1 MKLSNSRTGA
11 SVLPVL
17 LVLPILPLA
26 LPASAATNV
35 MACAQTKA
43 ALVTIWDG
51 ASVNSAT
58 SLYAFAGTS
67 LPALDAPA
75 TNYTA
80 GLSRTYTYAGFLAK
94 GRAATSGELAGK
106 YVFSVKPDASLALV
120 HAQVREAFGFNP
132 LTANPVAF
140 EQGLGVNTKPFTS
153 EDKKAVAAYLKE
165 VYNITAGTLSET
177 AADSDGDGVP
187 DGWELYVMRN
197 GSPAP
202 WIFADRSS
210 DADADG
216 LSLVQEYDAGN
227 SPTDPNDADT
237 DGDGIGDFYA
247 WKYMLKGGA
256 ADEDYDGDGLSNYAE
271 YLISEVFQFHDLDPR
286 NPKTDGV
293 CVDYFRKVGDLY
305 LGELFTDHDQVSDAW
320 EAQYMTEK
328 SNTGDIWANRRVY
341 DPDKDFDGDGW
352 SNYAEARAGTS
363 PNTPTERPAPVLE
376 ATVYCNTAIGPG
388 PVVFRA
394 WNQRY
399 DSDMTQ
405 VPDAIWTVPVNVET
419 AKVGVVYR
427 LAEPDAPGA
436 GGGSN
441 ANFTRQSL
449 GYVREGLYKI
459 VAYADR
465 DNNGDYTPGEPFG
478 FVRDVDVGWQGGKF
492 AVELT
497 ETSPI
502 FGRIN
507 IQTEE
512 NDREALYGEYSD
524 TIHIQGPTNPLP
536 RRVHVRVD
544 RYSVNGVRLGT
555 GIGEINLPDRVL
567 VDKYIDCNVRCV
579 FHEGDFLNDGE
590 FDIDWSHFEDMSA
603 SEQIAQ
609 LPNPDITSVAY
620 RIVVDN
626 ALVVSPATN
635 NLSLACVFTR
645 RFDSAEFRQ
654 RPVVPAEGLVCH
666 GARPTFSWSMNGR
679 NTYTA
684 FQLQILSG
692 TTVVYDSGVRH
703 APCMDPEGRYTW
715 TAPISVGDQM
725 PSGRILS
732 AHGNYTWRV
741 AMYNA
746 KFKPSPYVNAFSAAA
761 TLRTD
766 VNAVR
771 DVDDNGFNAIN
782 ACVKY
787 TGPADVIAD
796 CDDLTTVAGKV
807 RLQAFTTADF
817 SGKVRFKEV
826 GSTDTK
832 IVSVPASQ
840 TIVTNKA
847 EIADASHTMA
857 NARLIGLPAGT
868 YYIRAY
874 IDTNGNF
881 QKDEWESWGQATVPV
896 TVGAGLVAPVVGLY
910 IEDADTN
917 QNWVPDA
924 IEYVDGALTNTAYSI
939 SLPFGL
945 TIDAIRGAMHRD
957 P

>member
-1 MKLSNSRTGA
+1 MKLSNSRPVA
-11 SVLPVL
+11 SVL

-67 LPALDAPA
+67 LPALDALA

-132 LTANPVAF
+132 LTANPAAF
-140 EQGLGVNTKPFTS
+140 EQGLDVNTKPFTS

-165 VYNITAGTLSET
+165 VYNITAGTISEK

-202 WIFADRSS
+202 WTFADRSS

-216 LSLVQEYDAGN
+216 LSMVREYDAGN

-237 DGDGIGDFYA
+237 DGDGIGDFAA
-247 WKYMLKGGA
+247 WKYALKGGA
-256 ADEDYDGDGLSNYAE
+256 ADEDTDGDGLSNYAE
-271 YLISEVFQFHDLDPR
+271 YLVSEVFGFFALDTR
-286 NPKTDGV
+286 KAKTDGV
-293 CVDYFRKVGDLY
+293 CVDYFRKAGDLY
-305 LGELFTDHDQVSDAW
+305 LGELFTDFDQVAYDW
-320 EAQYMTEK
+320 ESAYADEK

-363 PNTPTERPAPVLE
+363 PDTRTERPAPVLE

-507 IQTEE
+507 IQTEG

-524 TIHIQGPTNPLP
+524 TIHILGPTNPLP

-590 FDIDWSHFEDMSA
+590 FDIDWSTFEDISA
-603 SEQIAQ
+603 NEHIAE
-609 LPNPDITSVAY
+609 LPNHDITSVAY

-645 RFDSAEFRQ
+645 RFDAADGVSRQ
-654 RPVVPAEGLVCH
+654 IPTDLEDVVCH

-725 PSGRILS
+725 PSGHILS

-761 TLRTD
+761 TFRTD
-766 VNAVR
+766 VNVQQ
-771 DVDDNGFNAIN
+771 DVDDDGFNAIN
-782 ACVKY
+782 VCVKY
-787 TGPADVIAD
+787 TGPSEVIAA
-796 CDDLTTVAGKV
+796 CDSASIAGKV

-817 SGKVRFKEV
+817 SG
-826 GSTDTK
+826 
-832 IVSVPASQ
+832 VPASQ
-840 TIVTNKA
+840 TFVTNRA
-847 EIADASHTMA
+847 EIANASHTMA
-857 NARLIGLPAGT
+857 NAKLIGLPAGT
-868 YYIRAY
+868 YYLRAY

-881 QKDEWESWGQATVPV
+881 EKDEWESWGQATVSV

-924 IEYVDGALTNTAYSI
+924 IEYVDGALTNTSYSI
-939 SLPFGL
+939 SLPSGL

>member
-376 ATVYCNTAIGPG
+376 ATVYCSTAIGPG
-388 PVVFRA
+388 PIVFHA

-399 DSDMTQ
+399 DSDMIR
-405 VPDAIWTVPVNVET
+405 VPDAIWTVPANVAT
-419 AKVGVVYR
+419 AAVGVVYR

-478 FVRDVDVGWQGGKF
+478 FVRDVDVGWQGAKF
-492 AVELT
+492 TVELT

-507 IQTEE
+507 IRTEE

-544 RYSVNGVRLGT
+544 RYSVNGVPL
-555 GIGEINLPDRVL
+555 GIGPSQLNIDDRVL
-567 VDKYIDCNVRCV
+567 VDKYIDTNVRCV

-590 FDIDWSHFEDMSA
+590 FDIDWSHFEEI
-603 SEQIAQ
+603 SESPEIAEK
-609 LPNPDITSVAY
+609 LSDNPDITSVAY

-645 RFDSAEFRQ
+645 RFDADNGASRQ
-654 RPVVPAEGLVCH
+654 IPTDLEDVVCH

-692 TTVVYDSGVRH
+692 STVVYDSGLRL
-703 APCMDPEGRYTW
+703 APCIGPEGRYTW

-746 KFKPSPYVNAFSAAA
+746 KFKPHPYVDAFSQKASF
-761 TLRTD
+761 RTD

-771 DVDDNGFNAIN
+771 DVDDNGFNAIR

-787 TGPADVIAD
+787 TGPAAVLAF
-796 CDDLTTVAGKV
+796 CDDASVKGKV

-817 SGKVRFKEV
+817 SG
-826 GSTDTK
+826 
-832 IVSVPASQ
+832 VPASQ
-840 TIVTNKA
+840 TFVTNRA

-857 NARLIGLPAGT
+857 NARLIGLPKGT

-874 IDTNGNF
+874 IDSNGNF
-881 QKDEWESWGQATVPV
+881 EKDEWESWGQATVPV

-924 IEYVDGALTNTAYSI
+924 IEYVDGALTNTSYSI
-939 SLPFGL
+939 SLPSGL

>member
-1 MKLSNSRTGA
+1 MKLSNSRPVA
-11 SVLPVL
+11 SVL

-132 LTANPVAF
+132 LTANPAAF
-140 EQGLGVNTKPFTS
+140 EQGLDVNTKPFTS

-165 VYNITAGTLSET
+165 VYNITAGTISEK

-202 WIFADRSS
+202 WTFADRSS

-216 LSLVQEYDAGN
+216 LSMVREYDAGN

-237 DGDGIGDFYA
+237 DGDGIGDFAA
-247 WKYMLKGGA
+247 WKYALKGGA
-256 ADEDYDGDGLSNYAE
+256 ADEDTDGDGLSNYAE
-271 YLISEVFQFHDLDPR
+271 YLVSEVFGFFALDTR
-286 NPKTDGV
+286 KAKTDGV
-293 CVDYFRKVGDLY
+293 CVDYFRKAGDLY
-305 LGELFTDHDQVSDAW
+305 LGELFTDFDQVAYDW
-320 EAQYMTEK
+320 ESAYADEK

-363 PNTPTERPAPVLE
+363 PDTPTERPAPVLE

-441 ANFTRQSL
+441 ANFTRQRL

-524 TIHIQGPTNPLP
+524 TIRIPGPTNPLP

-544 RYSVNGVRLGT
+544 RYSVNGVPLGPNA
-555 GIGEINLPDRVL
+555 GEINLPDRVL

-590 FDIDWSHFEDMSA
+590 FDIDWSHFEEMSA
-603 SEQIAQ
+603 NENIAH
-609 LPNPDITSVAY
+609 LPNHDITSVAY

-626 ALVVSPATN
+626 ALMVSPATN

-645 RFDSAEFRQ
+645 RFDAAEYRQ
-654 RPVVPAEGLVCH
+654 VPLLPEEELVCH

-746 KFKPSPYVNAFSAAA
+746 KFKPSPFVNAFSAAA

-771 DVDDNGFNAIN
+771 DVDDNGFNAIR

-787 TGPADVIAD
+787 TGSAAVLAN
-796 CDDLTTVAGKV
+796 CDESGVVGKV

-817 SGKVRFKEV
+817 SG
-826 GSTDTK
+826 
-832 IVSVPASQ
+832 VPASQ
-840 TIVTNKA
+840 TFVTNRA
-847 EIADASHTMA
+847 EIANASHTMA
-857 NARLIGLPAGT
+857 NAKLIGLPAGT
-868 YYIRAY
+868 YYLRAY

-881 QKDEWESWGQATVPV
+881 EKDEWESWGQATVPV

-917 QNWVPDA
+917 QDWVPDA
-924 IEYVDGALTNTAYSI
+924 IEYVDGALTNTSYSI
-939 SLPFGL
+939 SLPSGL

>member
-271 YLISEVFQFHDLDPR
+271 YLISEVFQFCDLDPR
-286 NPKTDGV
+286 NPKTDGA

-388 PVVFRA
+388 PIVFHA

-399 DSDMTQ
+399 DSDMIQ
-405 VPDAIWTVPVNVET
+405 VPDAIWTVPANVAT
-419 AKVGVVYR
+419 AAVGVVYR
-427 LAEPDAPGA
+427 LAEPDAPG

-441 ANFTRQSL
+441 ANFTRQSR
-449 GYVREGLYKI
+449 GYVREGLYQI

-465 DNNGDYTPGEPFG
+465 DNSGDYTPGEPFG
-478 FVRDVDVGWQGGKF
+478 FVRDVDVGWQGAKF
-492 AVELT
+492 TVELT

-544 RYSVNGVRLGT
+544 RYSVNGVPLGV
-555 GIGEINLPDRVL
+555 GAGKVNLDDRIL
-567 VDKYIDCNVRCV
+567 VDKYIDGDVRCLL
-579 FHEGDFLNDGE
+579 HEGDFLREGE
-590 FDIDWSHFEDMSA
+590 FDIDWSHFADEVYYSDLS
-603 SEQIAQ
+603 SEYGDDPIE
-609 LPNPDITSVAY
+609 IAY

-626 ALVVSPATN
+626 SLHISPLTN

-645 RFDSAEFRQ
+645 RFDAYNHRQ
-654 RPVVPAEGLVCH
+654 VPYDLADVVCY
-666 GARPTFSWSMNGR
+666 GARPTFSWTMGNK

-684 FQLQILSG
+684 FRLQILSDS
-692 TTVVYDSGVRH
+692 TIIYDSNIQR
-703 APCMDPEGRYTW
+703 APAKDENDRYVW
-715 TAPISVGDQM
+715 TAPISVGDQT
-725 PSGRILS
+725 PCHVRGTTPRGRFLS
-732 AHGNYTWRV
+732 ATSNYTWRV
-741 AMYNA
+741 SMYNA
-746 KFKPSPYVNAFSAAA
+746 KFKNDKWSAVA

-766 VNAVR
+766 VNAQR

-782 ACVKY
+782 VCVKY
-787 TGPADVIAD
+787 TGPKSVIWRCDVADAV
-796 CDDLTTVAGKV
+796 TGKV

-817 SGKVRFKEV
+817 SG
-826 GSTDTK
+826 
-832 IVSVPASQ
+832 VPSSQ
-840 TIVTNKA
+840 TFVTNRD
-847 EIADASHTMA
+847 EIANASLTMA

-868 YYIRAY
+868 YYLRAY
-874 IDTNGNF
+874 VDTNGNF
-881 QKDEWESWGQATVPV
+881 QKDDWESWGQATVPV
-896 TVGAGLVAPVVGLY
+896 VVGAGHPAPLVRVY

-924 IEYVDGALTNTAYSI
+924 IEYVDGALTNTSYSI
-939 SLPFGL
+939 TLPSGL
-945 TIDAIRGAMHRD
+945 TIDAIRGAMQRD

>member
-1 MKLSNSRTGA
+1 MKLSNSRPIA

-17 LVLPILPLA
+17 LVLPVLHPALA
-26 LPASAATNV
+26 NAATNV

-75 TNYTA
+75 SDYTA

-106 YVFSVKPDASLALV
+106 YVFSVKPDASLAIV

-132 LTANPVAF
+132 LTANPAAF

-165 VYNITAGTLSET
+165 VYNITAGTLSEKT
-177 AADSDGDGVP
+177 SDSDGDGVP

-202 WIFADRSS
+202 WTFADRSS
-210 DADADG
+210 DADGDG
-216 LSLVQEYDAGN
+216 LSMVREFDAGN

-237 DGDGIGDFYA
+237 DGDGIGDLAA
-247 WKYMLKGGA
+247 WKYALKGGA
-256 ADEDYDGDGLSNYAE
+256 ADEDTDGDGLSNYTE
-271 YLISEVFQFHDLDPR
+271 YLVSEVFGFFALDPR
-286 NPKTDGV
+286 KAKTDGV
-293 CVDYFRKVGDLY
+293 CVDYFRKTGDLY
-305 LGELFTDHDQVSDAW
+305 LGELFTDFDQVAYDW
-320 EAQYMTEK
+320 ESAYADEK
-328 SNTGDIWANRRVY
+328 SNTGDIWANCRVY

-352 SNYAEARAGTS
+352 SNYAEARVGTS
-363 PNTPTERPAPVLE
+363 PDTPTERPAPVLE
-376 ATVYCNTAIGPG
+376 ATVYRNTAIGPG
-388 PVVFRA
+388 PIVFRA

-419 AKVGVVYR
+419 AKVGVVYY
-427 LAEPDAPGA
+427 LGEPDAPGG

-441 ANFTRQSL
+441 ANVTRQSL
-449 GYVREGLYKI
+449 GYVREGLNSF
-459 VAYADR
+459 VVFADQ
-465 DNNGDYTPGEPFG
+465 NNDGDYTPGEPFG
-478 FVRDVDVGWQGGKF
+478 FVRDVEVGWQGAKF
-492 AVELT
+492 TVELT

-512 NDREALYGEYSD
+512 NDREAIYGEYSD

-544 RYSVNGVRLGT
+544 RYSVNGVPL
-555 GIGEINLPDRVL
+555 GIGPGKVNLVDRVL
-567 VDKYIDCNVRCV
+567 VDKYIDGDVRCLL
-579 FHEGDFLNDGE
+579 HEGDFLGDYLGE
-590 FDIDWSHFEDMSA
+590 EQFDIDWSYFEDEVYYSSLSDLYGDDPVEMS
-603 SEQIAQ
+603 
-609 LPNPDITSVAY
+609 Y

-626 ALVVSPATN
+626 ALVVNPATN
-635 NLSLACVFTR
+635 NISLSCVFVR
-645 RFDSAEFRQ
+645 RFDAYNARQ
-654 RPVVPAEGLVCH
+654 VPYDLADVVCY
-666 GARPTFSWSMNGR
+666 GARPTFSWTMGIK

-684 FQLQILSG
+684 FRLQILNNA
-692 TTVVYDSGVRH
+692 TIIYDSNIQR
-703 APCMDPEGRYTW
+703 APAKDENDRFVW
-715 TAPISVGDQM
+715 TAPISVGDQT
-725 PSGRILS
+725 PCFVRGTTPRGRILS
-732 AHGNYTWRV
+732 ATSNYTWRV
-741 AMYNA
+741 SMYNA
-746 KFKPSPYVNAFSAAA
+746 KFKTDKWSAVAA
-761 TLRTD
+761 LRTD

-782 ACVKY
+782 VCVKY
-787 TGPADVIAD
+787 TGPKSVIWRCDVTNSVTD
-796 CDDLTTVAGKV
+796 KV

-817 SGKVRFKEV
+817 SG
-826 GSTDTK
+826 
-832 IVSVPASQ
+832 VPSSQ
-840 TIVTNKA
+840 TFAANRD
-847 EIADASHTMA
+847 EIADASHTTA
-857 NARLIGLPAGT
+857 TARLIGLPAGT
-868 YYIRAY
+868 YYLRAY
-874 IDTNGNF
+874 VDTNGNF
-881 QKDEWESWGQATVPV
+881 EKDDWESWGQATVPV
-896 TVGAGLVAPVVGLY
+896 VVGAGNPAPLVSVY

-924 IEYVDGALTNTAYSI
+924 IEYVDGALTNTSYSI
-939 SLPFGL
+939 SLPSGL
-945 TIDAIRGAMHRD
+945 TIEAIRGAMHRD

>member
-17 LVLPILPLA
+17 LVL
-26 LPASAATNV
+26 LPALANAATNV

-75 TNYTA
+75 TNYLA

-106 YVFSVKPDASLALV
+106 IVFDVKPNSSLAIV

-165 VYNITAGTLSET
+165 VYNITAGTLSEK

-202 WIFADRSS
+202 WNFADRSS

-216 LSLVQEYDAGN
+216 LSMVQEYDAGN

-237 DGDGIGDFYA
+237 DGDGIGDFAA
-247 WKYMLKGGA
+247 WKYALKGGA
-256 ADEDYDGDGLSNYAE
+256 ADEDTDGDGLSNYAE
-271 YLISEVFQFHDLDPR
+271 YLVSEVFGFCALDPR
-286 NPKTDGV
+286 KAKTDGV

-363 PNTPTERPAPVLE
+363 PDTPTERPAPVLE
-376 ATVYCNTAIGPG
+376 AMVYCNTAIGPG
-388 PVVFRA
+388 PVVFHA

-399 DSDMTQ
+399 DSDMIQ
-405 VPDAIWTVPVNVET
+405 VPDAIWTVPANVAT
-419 AKVGVVYR
+419 AAVGVVYR
-427 LAEPDAPGA
+427 LAEPDAPG

-441 ANFTRQSL
+441 ANFTRQSR

-465 DNNGDYTPGEPFG
+465 DNSGDYTPGEPFG

-544 RYSVNGVRLGT
+544 RYSVNGVPL
-555 GIGEINLPDRVL
+555 GIGQGKVNLDDRIL
-567 VDKYIDCNVRCV
+567 VDKYIDSDVRCLL
-579 FHEGDFLNDGE
+579 HEGDFLREGE
-590 FDIDWSHFEDMSA
+590 LDIDWSHFADEVYYSDLS
-603 SEQIAQ
+603 SEYGDDPIE
-609 LPNPDITSVAY
+609 IAY

-626 ALVVSPATN
+626 SLHISPVTN

-645 RFDSAEFRQ
+645 RFDAYDARKV
-654 RPVVPAEGLVCH
+654 PYDLADVVCY
-666 GARPTFSWSMNGR
+666 GARPTFSWTMGIF

-684 FQLQILSG
+684 FRLQVMNG
-692 TTVVYDSGVRH
+692 GAVVYDSGFQR
-703 APCMDPEGRYTW
+703 APGKDENDRYVW
-715 TAPISVGDQM
+715 TAPFSVGDQM
-725 PSGRILS
+725 PNGKILS
-732 AHGNYTWRV
+732 ATGNYTWRV
-741 AMYNA
+741 SMYNA
-746 KFKPSPYVNAFSAAA
+746 KFKTDKWSTVA

-766 VNAVR
+766 VNAVQ
-771 DVDDNGFNAIN
+771 DVDDNGFNAIR

-787 TGPADVIAD
+787 TGPQAVLAD

-817 SGKVRFKEV
+817 SGA
-826 GSTDTK
+826 
-832 IVSVPASQ
+832 PASSAF
-840 TIVTNKA
+840 VTNKTV
-847 EIADASHTMA
+847 IANAATAAAD
-857 NARLIGLPAGT
+857 ARLIGLPAGT
-868 YYIRAY
+868 YYVRAFV
-874 IDTNGNF
+874 DSNGNF
-881 QKDEWESWGQATVPV
+881 ERDTWESWGQAAGPV
-896 TVGAGLVAPVVGLY
+896 VVGAGHPAPLVSVY

-924 IEYVDGALTNTAYSI
+924 LEFDSTGATNSSWSVT
-939 SLPFGL
+939 LPNGL
-945 TIDAIRGAMHRD
+945 TIDAVRAAQQRD